1 MVEGKNKVNELN
13 IEFNNYL
20 NEFKKLSVLE
30 KREEILYSIKELIA
44 FFDQVSN
51 VENISIEYLKSNEIL
66 DNKKS
71 DNEGEFLESLLVY
84 IENAKNIIGQYLDK
98 SNN

>member
-1 MVEGKNKVNELN
+1 MNELN